1 MKDIIYALK
10 SKNEKNRITFICFAN
25 TLEELEEKINIV
37 YYNRALLCSLTK
49 EEFLESYERVKIRV
63 SVINEI
69 NNKYLK

>member
-10 SKNEKNRITFICFAN
+10 SKNENRITFICFAN
-25 TLEELEEKINIV
+25 TLEELEEKINNV